1 MGPFAEIAATA
12 SPTLD
17 LLALAIAE
25 ELRPGS
31 VDRQAVLVELDELAR
46 EVAPRCVG
54 PGPQEL
60 DVLAQVLGRTHGFR
74 GAEDDYDN
82 PDNSM
87 LDLVLARRRGLPIL
101 CSVVWIEVGRRV
113 GMPIRGVGLPGHYVV
128 GWFGDGDPVLADPFR
143 GGVRVQDAPAPDRIA
158 PTPEHMTALRMLSN
172 LVASY
177 ERRGDVGRALTA
189 ARLRLD
195 LPLGERDRAVMEF
208 EQRRIG
214 ARMN

>member
-1 MGPFAEIAATA
+1 MLPFADLARTE
-12 SPTLD
+12 SPPLD
-17 LLALAIAE
+17 QLALGIAE
-25 ELRPGS
+25 ALRPGQ
-31 VDRQAVLVELDELAR
+31 VDARAALERLDGLAS
-46 EVAPRCVG
+46 EVAPRWTG
-54 PGPQEL
+54 EGPQQL
-60 DVLAQVLGRTHGFR
+60 DVLAHVLGRQLGFR
-74 GAEDDYDN
+74 GDEDDYDN

-87 LDLVLARRRGLPIL
+87 LDLVLERRRGLPIL
-101 CSVVWIEVGRRV
+101 CSVVWIEVGRRL

-128 GWFGDGDPVLADPFR
+128 GWFGDGGPVLADPFH
-143 GGVRVQDAPAPDRIA
+143 GGVRVADAPPPDRIA
-158 PTPEHMTALRMLSN
+158 PTPVHMTALRMLSN

-189 ARLRLD
+189 ARLRLE